1 MRIKKNIFIMY
12 AIALLQGMVF
22 YAPVATL
29 YRQAAGVSIFQITI
43 IESISLAVCV
53 GMELP
58 WGILADRIGYRST
71 MIFCCLLYFLSK
83 IIFWQANGF
92 GAFLLER
99 ILLGI
104 IFAGLSG
111 VDTSVL
117 YLSSREDSA
126 QGVFGVYD
134 NLGTIGLLS
143 AAAVF
148 SLFIKD
154 NYRLAGLL
162 TVVSYGIAAVLV
174 FGLTEV
180 KPKRRERQN
189 LFSEFKNVI
198 HHISKNKTLVLLL
211 LAVALLNETHQTITT
226 YLNQLQYEK
235 CGIST
240 GAMGYI
246 YIIMSVLG
254 LLGGLSARLTN
265 RFGMA
270 RFGTVLFLACILAC
284 GTLTVTDSAVF
295 SVLSI
300 VCLHICYCLFQ
311 PLQVDLQNRQVA
323 SANRATALSVNALL
337 MDGIAIATNIVFG
350 KLAEMKLSYAMAL
363 GTAFCTAGLILFLL
377 WGRGRSRTCLE

>member
-53 GMELP
+53 AMELP

-134 NLGTIGLLS
+134 NRHDWLAERRSGL
-143 AAAVF
+143 F
-148 SLFIKD
+148 SL
-154 NYRLAGLL
+154 Y
-162 TVVSYGIAAVLV
+162 
-174 FGLTEV
+174 
-180 KPKRRERQN
+180 
-189 LFSEFKNVI
+189 
-198 HHISKNKTLVLLL
+198 
-211 LAVALLNETHQTITT
+211 
-226 YLNQLQYEK
+226 
-235 CGIST
+235 
-240 GAMGYI
+240 
-246 YIIMSVLG
+246 
-254 LLGGLSARLTN
+254 
-265 RFGMA
+265 
-270 RFGTVLFLACILAC
+270 
-284 GTLTVTDSAVF
+284 
-295 SVLSI
+295 
-300 VCLHICYCLFQ
+300 
-311 PLQVDLQNRQVA
+311 
-323 SANRATALSVNALL
+323 
-337 MDGIAIATNIVFG
+337 
-350 KLAEMKLSYAMAL
+350 
-363 GTAFCTAGLILFLL
+363 
-377 WGRGRSRTCLE
+377 